1 MPTLEAA
8 SDPALANKI
17 INSVLADPVEDEV
30 VEEHEPE
37 IAPASDTVFD
47 LLGGHVLPT
56 GEVVTEVEVR
66 ELTGRDEEVI
76 AKATSLSK
84 VIRTALI
91 RGTVRVGEQKA
102 TEALVDSLLAG
113 DCDWILL
120 HIYAA
125 TFGAEVSVTPYCPSC
140 ETRVETTI
148 NILDVPVTRLESA
161 YDRNFTVDC
170 KVGRVDVTLPT
181 GKTQRAM
188 MAAVDKSVAEISTMM
203 LADCVTRV
211 KDVPLYN
218 TGQVLDM
225 SITDRR
231 KISEAIISRNPGP
244 RLADITTACPEC
256 GTEMEV
262 PLSTAALFQFQ

>member
-1 MPTLEAA
+1 
-8 SDPALANKI
+8 
-17 INSVLADPVEDEV
+17 
-30 VEEHEPE
+30 
-37 IAPASDTVFD
+37 
-47 LLGGHVLPT
+47 
-56 GEVVTEVEVR
+56 
-66 ELTGRDEEVI
+66 
-76 AKATSLSK
+76 
-84 VIRTALI
+84 
-91 RGTVRVGEQKA
+91 
-102 TEALVDSLLAG
+102 
-113 DCDWILL
+113 
-120 HIYAA
+120 
-125 TFGAEVSVTPYCPSC
+125 
-140 ETRVETTI
+140 
-148 NILDVPVTRLESA
+148 
-161 YDRNFTVDC
+161 
-170 KVGRVDVTLPT
+170 
-181 GKTQRAM
+181 